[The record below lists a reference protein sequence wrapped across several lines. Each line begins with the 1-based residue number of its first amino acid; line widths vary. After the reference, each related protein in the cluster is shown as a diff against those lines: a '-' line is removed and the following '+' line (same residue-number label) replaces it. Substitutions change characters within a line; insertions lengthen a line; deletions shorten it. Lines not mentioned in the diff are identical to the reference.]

1 MPVTAVGFVNVPL
14 AAVRLTVRL
23 SPSVSAITKLLSEV
37 PTVAPKIVK
46 G

>member
-1 MPVTAVGFVNVPL
+1 MPETAVGFVNVPL

-23 SPSVSAITKLLSEV
+23 SPSASAITKLLRDV